1 MLGGGKAALKIQ
13 QIVENKFNR
22 WQMVFL
28 LFFFIP
34 FQDKLKDF
42 LDKKDR
48 GELLIQKASNLL
60 QSILKKV
67 GVWFHNVDTS
77 YSSSLLLL

>member
-1 MLGGGKAALKIQ
+1 
-13 QIVENKFNR
+13 
-22 WQMVFL
+22 MVFL

-67 GVWFHNVDTS
+67 GV
-77 YSSSLLLL
+77 